1 MDYNEE
7 AEYVTADELAECYR
21 VGEELYI
28 KLWEVT
34 IANQKNDTRGDI
46 ENYNPTE
53 WLVEAPNLLSK
64 VWSAFTIDEKSKI
77 NDALENGSWS
87 MTQQLDQREEQG
99 L

>member
-34 IANQKNDTRGDI
+34 IANQKKDTRSDNG
-46 ENYNPTE
+46 PRG
-53 WLVEAPNLLSK
+53 WLEEAPNLLSK

-77 NDALENGSWS
+77 NDALENGPWS